1 MTAEPL
7 TLRRVDWRVVG
18 LVALLSVTGFLLQL
32 SVREAAMEG
41 TIEWRIDFASRQLRW
56 YGVGALAAALVML
69 VPYKMILDRAYWA
82 YAGGLA
88 LLVAVFLVGMQIKGA
103 RRWISLGPI
112 PLQPS
117 EIMKVLVVVVLARY
131 IRFRRDQR
139 TMKGLVVPFLLTAVP
154 MALIMRQPDLGTALL
169 FVPVLFGVLYASGAK
184 PRHLGAVVA
193 MGIAFMP
200 VVYFGVLKEYQQERI
215 RTFISIHKQDQD
227 ERIDLKREGWHAE
240 QSRLAVASGGLVGLG
255 WSDGPQNRAGAVP
268 EHQTD
273 FIATVLGEEFGFL
286 GMSFLVL
293 LYGMLFASLAGIAT
307 RTRDPAGKL
316 LVTGVLLLL
325 AGQAFVNLA
334 MTVGLGPITGVPL
347 PFLSYGGSSTVTTF
361 VAIGLALNVAARPG
375 FDFGPSDFD

>member
-268 EHQTD
+268 EHQ
-273 FIATVLGEEFGFL
+273 
-286 GMSFLVL
+286 
-293 LYGMLFASLAGIAT
+293 
-307 RTRDPAGKL
+307 
-316 LVTGVLLLL
+316 
-325 AGQAFVNLA
+325 
-334 MTVGLGPITGVPL
+334 
-347 PFLSYGGSSTVTTF
+347 
-361 VAIGLALNVAARPG
+361 
-375 FDFGPSDFD
+375 